1 MEPQVFVV
9 DDDDGVRNSL
19 STLLN
24 ACGYET
30 QSFATATESL
40 DALADAEPRCLIL
53 DLQLPDIIQLPDI
66 NGLDLL
72 RELISRDKPM
82 PTIIITGHDDD
93 KFESS
98 AMQQNAVAYFQKP
111 FNTSQLLDV
120 LSKVIAPAT

>member
-30 QSFATATESL
+30 QSFATATEFL

-53 DLQLPDIIQLPDI
+53 DLQLPDI

-72 RELISRDKPM
+72 RELISRDKSM
-82 PTIIITGHDDD
+82 PTIIITGHGDDE
-93 KFESS
+93 FESS
-98 AMQQNAVAYFQKP
+98 AVPQNAVAYFQKP

-120 LSKVIAPAT
+120 LSRVIAPAT